1 MARSTRSH
9 RALFQRAPFQRA
21 LFQRAV
27 FPLATLFAAQAAS
40 AVQINEQLQ
49 LGGALRGR
57 LDHDA
62 RRDIDEAGVDTLMLS
77 GAYDDGRWSAAAR
90 YRFYG
95 EAFPYHYVHFGRLRF
110 AEYAWIGWRPSET
123 RQWQFGLHR
132 VPFGLQPL
140 YSSSFLGTLGNIIG
154 LEDLSMLGV
163 SYTRQFD
170 AWNLQAGYYARPAWR
185 GHGNSHGTTYSVVVT
200 PADPSVEGGHRNE
213 ERHTTVVRIARR
225 FAAQDWEGEAG
236 LSLYRGQLRN
246 ADTGLTGPRH
256 AYGVHAEARRGRWAV
271 KAQFA
276 RQQMKPRNPDGSDT
290 VTVGAFDG
298 TFNLAARG
306 NLSSIDVSYELPDSI
321 TGTLIDALKP
331 FVSYSRFDKSSPTF
345 KPSQRLLAG
354 MSANIGPVY
363 VALEW
368 QLGRNDP
375 YLGGSSY
382 AQSLARGGSDRWS
395 RQFYV
400 NVGYYF

>member
-1 MARSTRSH
+1 MARATRSH
-9 RALFQRAPFQRA
+9 LALFPRAL
-21 LFQRAV
+21 L
-27 FPLATLFAAQAAS
+27 PLAAIFATHAAS
-40 AVQINEQLQ
+40 AVQINDQLQ

-62 RRDIDEAGVDTLMLS
+62 KRDIDEAGFDTLMLS
-77 GAYDDGRWSAAAR
+77 GAYDDGQWSAAAR

-95 EAFPYHYVHFGRLRF
+95 EAFPYHYVRFGKLRF
-110 AEYAWIGWRPSET
+110 TEYAWVVWRPDDN

-140 YSSSFLGTLGNIIG
+140 YSSSFLGTLGNVIG
-154 LEDLSMLGV
+154 LEDVSMLGV
-163 SYTRQFD
+163 SYTHEYE
-170 AWNLQAGYYARPAWR
+170 AWNLQAGYYARPAWP
-185 GHGNSHGTTYSVVVT
+185 GHGTSHGTTYSVVIT
-200 PADPSVEGGHRNE
+200 PADPPVEGGSRDE
-213 ERHTTVVRIARR
+213 ERHTAVVRIARR
-225 FAAQDWEGEAG
+225 FAAHGWEGETG
-236 LSLYRGQLRN
+236 LSLYRGQLRHV
-246 ADTGLTGPRH
+246 DTGRNGLRH
-256 AYGVHAEARRGRWAV
+256 AYGVHAEARRDRWAI

-276 RQQMKPRNPDGSDT
+276 RQQMKPRHADGSQT

-306 NLSSIDVSYELPDSI
+306 SLSAIDVSYEWPENI
-321 TGTLIDALKP
+321 TRGLATLKP
-331 FVSYSRFDKSSPTF
+331 FVSYSRFDKSSPGF

-354 MSANIGPVY
+354 MSASMGPVY

-368 QLGRNDP
+368 QMGRNDP

-382 AQSLARGGSDRWS
+382 TQSLARGGSDRWS